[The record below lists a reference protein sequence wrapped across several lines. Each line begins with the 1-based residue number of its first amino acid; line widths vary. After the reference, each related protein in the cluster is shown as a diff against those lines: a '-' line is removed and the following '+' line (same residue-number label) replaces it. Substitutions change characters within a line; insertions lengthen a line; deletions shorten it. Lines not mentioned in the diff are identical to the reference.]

1 MNFRTIVTRSVLT
14 VVLLTTATAVAA
26 EEATVQE
33 GVVVAESWLKLI
45 DKGEIKESWA
55 VAAESFRQTVT
66 EEQWAQEI
74 SRVRNPL
81 GRPIF
86 RKVEVAKYETALPGA
101 PAGQYIVVVFKVLF
115 EDGSWA
121 VETVTPTKD
130 PDGEWRVA
138 AYLIK

>member
-1 MNFRTIVTRSVLT
+1 M
-14 VVLLTTATAVAA
+14 VLLATATAVAA
-26 EEATVQE
+26 EDVTVQE
-33 GVVVAESWLKLI
+33 GVVVAERWLKLI

-55 VAAESFRQTVT
+55 TAAESFRQTVT
-66 EEQWAQEI
+66 EEQWAREI
-74 SRVRNPL
+74 GKVRKPL

-86 RKVEVAKYETALPGA
+86 RKVEVAKYETNLPGA
-101 PAGQYIVVVFKVLF
+101 PAGQYVVVLFKVLF

-121 VETVTPTKD
+121 VETVTPMKD

>member
-1 MNFRTIVTRSVLT
+1 M
-14 VVLLTTATAVAA
+14 
-26 EEATVQE
+26 QE